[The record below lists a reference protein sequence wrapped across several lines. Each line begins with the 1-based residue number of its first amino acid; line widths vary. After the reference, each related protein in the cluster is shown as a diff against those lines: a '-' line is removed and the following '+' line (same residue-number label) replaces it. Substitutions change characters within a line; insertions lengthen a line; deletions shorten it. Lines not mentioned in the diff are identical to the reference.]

1 MHYFTPR
8 EVEHLTGVQPSTVRE
23 WRRQIGR
30 DIGRQ
35 EDSDRWRFTA
45 GDALMIWMISRARD
59 EDAGVMRAWQVGFW
73 CSPAVEHYLGAR
85 VTNEVA
91 LQVWSQSAKDL
102 GPRFAVFPRKG
113 NPGIVG
119 DLQELVNHRD
129 EETTRFEVWD
139 LEAMARKVPERLP
152 LELRD
157 VG

>member
-59 EDAGVMRAWQVGFW
+59 EDAGVMRAWQVG
-73 CSPAVEHYLGAR
+73 STG
-85 VTNEVA
+85 
-91 LQVWSQSAKDL
+91 
-102 GPRFAVFPRKG
+102 
-113 NPGIVG
+113 
-119 DLQELVNHRD
+119 
-129 EETTRFEVWD
+129 
-139 LEAMARKVPERLP
+139 LEPERKRSWSALCNIP
-152 LELRD
+152 AQGQSWDCWRPARAC
-157 VG
+157 